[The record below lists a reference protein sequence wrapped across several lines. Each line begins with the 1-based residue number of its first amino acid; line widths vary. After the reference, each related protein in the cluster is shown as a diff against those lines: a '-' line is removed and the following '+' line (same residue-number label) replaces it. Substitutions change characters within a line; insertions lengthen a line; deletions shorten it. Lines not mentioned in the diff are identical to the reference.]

1 MNWNKVES
9 LRCRSNGFNIPVPP
23 NNSSTQYFNTALQI
37 HHVQPG
43 FFNKPLAPPFTNL
56 RGGEKVQ
63 GGNRTVV
70 GAASG
75 TPLSH

>member
-23 NNSSTQYFNTALQI
+23 NNSSTQYFNPALQI

-43 FFNKPLAPPFTNL
+43 FFNKPFSPPLTYTLKANGTNEGL
-56 RGGEKVQ
+56 
-63 GGNRTVV
+63 
-70 GAASG
+70 ASG
-75 TPLSH
+75 IPEAKSHA